1 VTTQRKSSLLWGL
14 VGALAF
20 LVLVQGYRLVV
31 GPFGPG
37 LLALGGVAVLVG
49 AASAGLTYVL
59 EPRVRGN
66 KRS

>member
-1 VTTQRKSSLLWGL
+1 MTPQRKSSLLWGV

-20 LVLVQGYRLVV
+20 LVLVQGYRLLL
-31 GPFGPG
+31 GPLGPG
-37 LLALGGVAVLVG
+37 LFALGGVAVLVG
-49 AASAGLTYVL
+49 ATSAGLTYAL